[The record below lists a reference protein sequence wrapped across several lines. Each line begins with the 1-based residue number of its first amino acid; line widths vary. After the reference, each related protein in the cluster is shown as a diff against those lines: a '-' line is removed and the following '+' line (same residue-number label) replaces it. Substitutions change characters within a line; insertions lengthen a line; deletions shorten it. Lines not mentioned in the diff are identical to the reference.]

1 MELTGRTKPVANKV
15 KPVLF
20 DQFQKSADW
29 MVPRGRF
36 YYTPMG
42 AFAKGMTGGD
52 IFVCLFINC
61 LSFGTLNFKKCAF
74 LKNYKVVK
82 FAKGMTNLQEV

>member
-1 MELTGRTKPVANKV
+1 MELTDRTKPVDNKV

-61 LSFGTLNFKKCAF
+61 SEYWSGPGNRTRNRTRDLSLCSQA
-74 LKNYKVVK
+74 LYR
-82 FAKGMTNLQEV
+82 LS

>member
-82 FAKGMTNLQEV
+82 FAKGMTNL